1 MYTMKYVHQTSI
13 YQSVCLS
20 PYLSTLPICLSTD
33 LSIYLSDCLSTY
45 ESIYL
50 SKFYK
55 YLSIFLSFPEKKTGA
70 AETINIQ

>member
-1 MYTMKYVHQTSI
+1 MYIKHLSI
-13 YQSVCLS
+13 NLSVCLPIYL
-20 PYLSTLPICLSTD
+20 PYLSVCLPIYLT
-33 LSIYLSDCLSTY
+33 IYLSDCLSTY